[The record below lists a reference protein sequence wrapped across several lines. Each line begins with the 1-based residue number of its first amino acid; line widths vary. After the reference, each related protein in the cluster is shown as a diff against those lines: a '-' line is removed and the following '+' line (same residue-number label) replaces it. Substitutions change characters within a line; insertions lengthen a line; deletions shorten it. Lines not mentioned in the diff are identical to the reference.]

1 MFLVSSLIM
10 DVSPDLLLGV
20 VMQVVLVVVFSF

>member
-20 VMQVVLVVVFSF
+20 VRQVVLVVVFSF